1 MILFQYSKISEH
13 LIENISKNQ
22 IYFNV
27 VNKVNDPYEGIF
39 NFNVKSELETD
50 FIKLFYSYN
59 YDEEIFKE
67 HSFET
72 IKREIIFNNV
82 NVFLKGVGISC
93 FSETNRSLV
102 MWGNYADKH
111 QGICIGY
118 DSSFGVFKQAEKVQY
133 LDSVYTLHINSARK
147 IKEDF
152 MLKNCSKCML
162 TKFSE
167 WKYEK
172 EWRII
177 FKPLKAFQYPIGVM
191 KSVYFGLRTTEEDIH
206 KVREASKHHTGL
218 RYYMAT
224 LKPHEY
230 NVVFNEMIFKD

>member
-1 MILFQYSKISEH
+1 MKIKIRWINKIWDWITDKLWWMEKVWDLFRYDIPNFFKNLWYFKKILWNYRTWDFHYTLQIMLLTIIQLRNSIDNGYEIDESRNKKVQQMARV
-13 LIENISKNQ
+13 IELLENH
-22 IYFNV
+22 
-27 VNKVNDPYEGIF
+27 VND
-39 NFNVKSELETD
+39 NF
-50 FIKLFYSYN
+50 I
-59 YDEEIFKE
+59 
-67 HSFET
+67 
-72 IKREIIFNNV
+72 
-82 NVFLKGVGISC
+82 
-93 FSETNRSLV
+93 
-102 MWGNYADKH
+102 
-111 QGICIGY
+111 
-118 DSSFGVFKQAEKVQY
+118 KQAEKVQY